1 MMEGQAG
8 AKAVDLCVIIWWPP
22 GSVLRG
28 LTLPL
33 LVAWLSVKPS
43 LNQVS
48 PQRVSQLMPTKA
60 WVPHYRMRDESV
72 VMPEPCIV
80 YLFNSKREY

>member
-1 MMEGQAG
+1 MIEGQAG
-8 AKAVDLCVIIWWPP
+8 AKAVDPCVIIWWPP

-43 LNQVS
+43 LSQVS

-60 WVPHYRMRDESV
+60 WVPHYSETDHKLIM
-72 VMPEPCIV
+72 
-80 YLFNSKREY
+80 